1 MMILMRVVWG
11 GPSSDG
17 GGDTNVAQK
26 HASSLRERERDKR
39 HKTHRERPR
48 TDVQRSSQNARAQK
62 SSSTRVVS
70 SLQHKEHTPTFW
82 SFFQSRRR
90 RPTKRKEERKDQT
103 KEKKRDQKTLQKKDE
118 REEKRYDTGD
128 REREREGAAAAPKNT
143 HDFENDFA
151 KEKEQ
156 KKKKKKKKN

>member
-1 MMILMRVVWG
+1 MVVVTRMWRK
-11 GPSSDG
+11 S
-17 GGDTNVAQK
+17 TRR
-26 HASSLRERERDKR
+26 LYERERDKR

-103 KEKKRDQKTLQKKDE
+103 KEKKRDQKTLQKKTRE
-118 REEKRYDTGD
+118 RRKDMIRETE
-128 REREREGAAAAPKNT
+128 RERERELL
-143 HDFENDFA
+143 
-151 KEKEQ
+151 
-156 KKKKKKKKN
+156 